1 MYVRVSSLRTAKK
14 NLAPSAMAGL
24 AAKLDFTTVKLRKTG
39 IVDKMLAQQAGIDA
53 VSILGSPN
61 PSAGNEHNT
70 VHPVMLLKVK
80 GESVSAYVME
90 EPEDFSRICHS
101 HIML

>member
-1 MYVRVSSLRTAKK
+1 
-14 NLAPSAMAGL
+14 MAGL

-39 IVDKMLAQQAGIDA
+39 IVDKMIAQQAGMDPA
-53 VSILGSPN
+53 NILTSPN

-80 GESVSAYVME
+80 GEQRTMQYKSS
-90 EPEDFSRICHS
+90 
-101 HIML
+101 

>member
-1 MYVRVSSLRTAKK
+1 MHFFLNDIRTCVFISYLAAKK

-39 IVDKMLAQQAGIDA
+39 IVDKMIAQQAGMDPGN
-53 VSILGSPN
+53 ILASPN

-70 VHPVMLLKVK
+70 VHPVMLLKIK
-80 GESVSAYVME
+80 GEQ
-90 EPEDFSRICHS
+90 
-101 HIML
+101 

>member
-1 MYVRVSSLRTAKK
+1 MFLMHFSIITYIHRCLLSLAAKK

-39 IVDKMLAQQAGIDA
+39 IVDKMIAQQAGMDPGN
-53 VSILGSPN
+53 ILHSPN

-80 GESVSAYVME
+80 GKQ
-90 EPEDFSRICHS
+90 
-101 HIML
+101 